1 MSNLRT
7 LPCDGHE
14 ARARAHIAPSS
25 ELRLHAM
32 IALCLYH
39 GSSEVALD
47 AAMAEIDAARAAEL
61 TREAESELSP
71 FGARMA
77 PDVREKA
84 LGAAFHRLVR
94 EALGLPV
101 LTYES

>member
-1 MSNLRT
+1 MIFPTSLGESSRIITGEVSQMSNLRT

-39 GSSEVALD
+39 GSSEVALET
-47 AAMAEIDAARAAEL
+47 AMADSLERCD
-61 TREAESELSP
+61 
-71 FGARMA
+71 
-77 PDVREKA
+77 D
-84 LGAAFHRLVR
+84 
-94 EALGLPV
+94 GLCRV
-101 LTYES
+101 

>member
-39 GSSEVALD
+39 GSSEVALET
-47 AAMAEIDAARAAEL
+47 AMADS
-61 TREAESELSP
+61 RE
-71 FGARMA
+71 RC
-77 PDVREKA
+77 DD
-84 LGAAFHRLVR
+84 
-94 EALGLPV
+94 GLCRV
-101 LTYES
+101 